1 MIRLG
6 IVSDSHGCLSMIEK
20 AAVALSDCDQVIHL
34 GDVVSDAERLARRLP
49 CPVHCVR
56 GNCDSY
62 SSGAPEQMT
71 LKVSGHTLLL
81 THGNTYRVKQGLLM
95 LAYGAREVG
104 ADIVLYG
111 HTHIPSVDRDGPLL
125 LINPGALMDGRCA
138 ILTFSDNGP
147 VPAMKIL

>member
-1 MIRLG
+1 
-6 IVSDSHGCLSMIEK
+6 
-20 AAVALSDCDQVIHL
+20 
-34 GDVVSDAERLARRLP
+34 
-49 CPVHCVR
+49 
-56 GNCDSY
+56 
-62 SSGAPEQMT
+62 
-71 LKVSGHTLLL
+71 L

-125 LINPGALMDGRCA
+125 LINPGALMDGRYA

-147 VPAMKIL
+147 VPAMKVL